1 VEEKIVDWA
10 KGPLAKMAS
19 EARGKGSRMTEH
31 CSRNTV
37 SAELREKLMAMP
49 LWKRAEVL
57 ARVAAKAGE
66 PIYEIEKALR
76 EEKKP

>member
-1 VEEKIVDWA
+1 
-10 KGPLAKMAS
+10 
-19 EARGKGSRMTEH
+19 MTEH
-31 CSRNTV
+31 FTRNTV
-37 SAELREKLMAMP
+37 EASLREKLLALP

-57 ARVAAKAGE
+57 GRVAKEKGV